1 MRGYPARVA
10 PSRPPVAVR
19 APRARSPWAALGP
32 CLLAVALAGCSG
44 ANPFDANPASTATP
58 SPLPPGYQEPERRLG
73 GSRPQAEGE
82 ELDAITA
89 VVWGEVLTRR
99 RLMRETRGTQAS
111 AEEPGIESDLQRR
124 RIEWV
129 REQLLVKA
137 AEMEGIRLVP
147 SVFDPMV
154 EEEKARM
161 VREYTRNTGRP
172 VSFDEVLVAERV
184 SEEEF
189 RTRMRNQVLRELY
202 LRKVKSGLGR
212 GTRPQVD
219 MAVTPAEVR
228 RTYREMP
235 GLFDEKQGASFA
247 LFQLRTIDAMVGTV
261 SPVEAEALTQR
272 KAEEIAAAFRAGE
285 EPASIARRFGLDER
299 QWRVN
304 EQVVDRFQVPAGAAW
319 LFDPARRAGDAQVFT
334 FERVVGG
341 PVVLGVREVRAAK
354 QRTLGESWDA
364 VVRVTRFGRELRLEN
379 QRILELAQ
387 GGAVIWP
394 ASLADEVLDDARRRL
409 AELDADE
416 RLSRARF
423 R

>member
-1 MRGYPARVA
+1 MRGYPARVLRS
-10 PSRPPVAVR
+10 P
-19 APRARSPWAALGP
+19 APRAPGLLA
-32 CLLAVALAGCSG
+32 CLAVACTLGACSG
-44 ANPFDANPASTATP
+44 ANPLGANPVAVEAP
-58 SPLPPGYQEPERRLG
+58 SPLPYGYREPERRLG
-73 GSRPQAEGE
+73 ASRPQAEGE

-99 RLMRETRGTQAS
+99 RLLRETRGPAAS
-111 AEEPGIESDLQRR
+111 PGDEGVERDLQRR

-137 AEMEGIRLVP
+137 AELEGIRLVP

-154 EEEKARM
+154 EDEKARM
-161 VREYTRNTGRP
+161 VKEYTRNTGRP
-172 VSFDEVLVAERV
+172 VSFDEVLAAERV

-189 RTRMRNQVLRELY
+189 RMRMRNQVMRELY
-202 LRKVKSGLGR
+202 LRKLKAGLGR
-212 GTRPQVD
+212 GTRAQVD

-228 RTYREMP
+228 RTYRELP

-247 LFQLRTIDAMVGTV
+247 LFQLRTIDAMVGEV
-261 SPVEAEALTQR
+261 GPAEAEALTRR
-272 KAEEIAAAFRAGE
+272 KADEIAAAFRAGVA
-285 EPASIARRFGLDER
+285 PAEIARRFGLDER

-304 EQVVDRFQVPAGAAW
+304 EQVVDRFQVPEGAAW
-319 LFDPARRAGDAQVFT
+319 LFDPARRAGDAQVFQ
-334 FERVVGG
+334 FEQVVGG
-341 PVVLGVREVRAAK
+341 PVVLGVREVRPAK
-354 QRTLGESWDA
+354 TRSIEESWDA
-364 VVRVTRFGRELRLEN
+364 VVRVTRIGRELRLEN

-409 AELDADE
+409 EEIDADE